1 MKKFLSVVVLLVAL
15 VCWTQSVQSQV
26 AIDYDNAA
34 QITYVVASFE
44 VSDLVITYDQ
54 NFKRTFYNKSID
66 LGVNVLDIG
75 ECYIPDSKYNVTQ
88 NAIGS
93 ITPILL
99 YPLNTNRIQSNY
111 KNSDQQY
118 SETVFRNTPEGL
130 LRTAVVPNG
139 EQSIYGG
146 NSSESIYKLTFD

>member
-44 VSDLVITYDQ
+44 VGDLVITYDQ

-130 LRTAVVPNG
+130 SRVAVVPNG
-139 EQSIYGG
+139 GEQSVNPNLKQMAYG
-146 NSSESIYKLTFD
+146 DDW